1 GKGSNRKAGNVRPPL
16 KLPGTL
22 LSLPRVVTD
31 RAARTQQ
38 PLLPAREAT
47 LERNRRH
54 SHYTRQRDVLRA
66 RFPRLELLTAANGSS
81 QRSACTRVPTPPLP
95 YTVSRNRRRRDFQ
108 VR

>member
-1 GKGSNRKAGNVRPPL
+1 MRPPL

-38 PLLPAREAT
+38 QPLLPAREAT
-47 LERNRRH
+47 LERNRRQ

-66 RFPRLELLTAANGSS
+66 RFPRLELLTAANGPS
-81 QRSACTRVPTPPLP
+81 QRSACTRVRTPRLP